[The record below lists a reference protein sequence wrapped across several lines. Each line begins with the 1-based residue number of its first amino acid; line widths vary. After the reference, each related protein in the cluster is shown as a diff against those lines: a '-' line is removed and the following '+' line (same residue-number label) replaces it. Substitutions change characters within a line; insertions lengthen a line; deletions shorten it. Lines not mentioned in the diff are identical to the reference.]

1 MSDSAIRE
9 YSERID
15 WENMTII
22 ARSGPACID
31 AVVILAS
38 LPPTRTTAKL
48 SLACPLSGNQAQVVR
63 ELLDLAID
71 VATLRFRKLIGG
83 RELANSE
90 LLASLRENQ
99 TARFN
104 CEHVEI
110 HLDVAME
117 NVGWLK
123 PFLAS
128 RRPPQTIR
136 ETIVQKFF
144 QRAMPKGDRD
154 ELLN

>member
-1 MSDSAIRE
+1 
-9 YSERID
+9 
-15 WENMTII
+15 
-22 ARSGPACID
+22 
-31 AVVILAS
+31 
-38 LPPTRTTAKL
+38 
-48 SLACPLSGNQAQVVR
+48 
-63 ELLDLAID
+63 
-71 VATLRFRKLIGG
+71 
-83 RELANSE
+83 
-90 LLASLRENQ
+90 
-99 TARFN
+99 
-104 CEHVEI
+104 
-110 HLDVAME
+110 ME

>member
-1 MSDSAIRE
+1 
-9 YSERID
+9 
-15 WENMTII
+15 
-22 ARSGPACID
+22 
-31 AVVILAS
+31 
-38 LPPTRTTAKL
+38 
-48 SLACPLSGNQAQVVR
+48 VR